1 MNDKVP
7 THIFGTAWKEDKTT
21 EAVLR
26 ALTAGYRAIDT
37 ASQRK
42 HYHEQQVGDALAQTF
57 TSMSLSRSDIFLQT
71 KFTHRGGQDH
81 RLPYDEH
88 ASVAEQVFQSF
99 ATSCKNL
106 QTDYFDSYVL
116 HGPTHRAGLSADD
129 RAAWQSMEALHA
141 TGKVKKLGISNVSL
155 SQLKELCEVAKVKP
169 SFVQNRCYPSINWD
183 FPCVGACQEMSLV
196 YQGFSLIRDPVLFDS
211 PKVQALAKSKNKT
224 VAQIVFRF
232 AHQLG
237 MQILCGSQNSEHL
250 SQSLDIFDFEMS
262 DEEMKVIA
270 LV

>member
-1 MNDKVP
+1 MSDQFP
-7 THIFGTAWKEDKTT
+7 THVFGTAWKEDKTA

-26 ALTAGYRAIDT
+26 AISAGYRAVDT

-42 HYHEQQVGDALAQTF
+42 HYHEKQVGDALAQTF
-57 TSMSLSRSDIFLQT
+57 TSTPLKRADIFLQT

-81 RLPYDEH
+81 RLPYDER

-116 HGPTHRAGLSADD
+116 HGPTHRAGLSEDD
-129 RAAWQSMEALHA
+129 LSAWQSMEALHA
-141 TGKVKKLGISNVSL
+141 TGKVRRLGVSNVSL
-155 SQLKELCEVAKVKP
+155 SQLKELCKIAKVKP
-169 SFVQNRCYPSINWD
+169 TFVQNRCYPSINWD
-183 FPCVGACQEMSLV
+183 FPCVGACQEMELV
-196 YQGFSLIRDPVLFDS
+196 YQGFSLIRDPILFDS
-211 PKVQALAKSKNKT
+211 PKVAELAKAKNKT
-224 VAQIVFRF
+224 IPQIVFRF

-237 MQILCGSQNSEHL
+237 MQILCGSQNLQHL
-250 SQSLDIFDFEMS
+250 KESLDIFEFEMN
-262 DEEMKVIA
+262 DEEMKIVA